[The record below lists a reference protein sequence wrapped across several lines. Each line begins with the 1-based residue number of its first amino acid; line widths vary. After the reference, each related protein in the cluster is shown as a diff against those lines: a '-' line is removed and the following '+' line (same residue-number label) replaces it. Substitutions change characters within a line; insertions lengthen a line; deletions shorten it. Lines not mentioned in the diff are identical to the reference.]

1 MSDMAACGGGDG
13 GRPFV
18 AGTLRGYRTWHP
30 LTRFANVPDGAL
42 PLAAVAQRDVV
53 WPPSLRARCMPPRF
67 PGATASPATAAG
79 EHTAP
84 WSGCTCGI
92 YAWYDP
98 VDAGIFNAR
107 IFGAVQASGLILMG
121 DRGFRAER
129 ARITAVV
136 TRNRRIAAACGNAGI
151 AVYRH
156 RRDLIREHPPE
167 DLTSL
172 LGEQPAPAEDREPG
186 RARARR
192 ANRMLIFALCGRTAV
207 IVAAAL
213 ALPWPAA
220 VLAAVAAEVV
230 LIMLIMTLAP

>member
-1 MSDMAACGGGDG
+1 MSDMAACGGGG
-13 GRPFV
+13 EGRPFV
-18 AGTLRGYRTWHP
+18 AGELRGYRTWHP
-30 LTRFANVPDGAL
+30 LTRWSKVPEGGL

-53 WPPSLRARCMPPRF
+53 WPPVLTAGCMPPRF
-67 PGATASPATAAG
+67 AG
-79 EHTAP
+79 EPTAVESQHRAP
-84 WSGCTCGI
+84 QSGCTCGI

-129 ARITAVV
+129 ARISAIV
-136 TRNRRIAAACGNAGI
+136 TRNRRIAAACAAAGI
-151 AVYRH
+151 EVYRH

-167 DLTSL
+167 DLTAL
-172 LGEQPAPAEDREPG
+172 LGEPPIASERRESG
-186 RARARR
+186 RARQRR
-192 ANRMLIFALCGRTAV
+192 ANRALVLALCGRTAV
-207 IVAAAL
+207 IIAAAL

-220 VLAAVAAEVV
+220 VLAAVVAEVV

>member
-1 MSDMAACGGGDG
+1 MAACGGGDA

-18 AGTLRGYRTWHP
+18 AGTLLGYRTWHP
-30 LTRFANVPDGAL
+30 LTRWSKIPDGAL

-53 WPPSLRARCMPPRF
+53 WPPTLSARCIPPRF
-67 PGATASPATAAG
+67 TSRAG
-79 EHTAP
+79 QPSMIEARHTVP
-84 WSGCTCGI
+84 SSGCTCGI

-107 IFGAVQASGLILMG
+107 VFGAVQASGLILMG

-129 ARITAVV
+129 ASITAVA
-136 TRNRRIAAACGNAGI
+136 TRNRRIAAACADAGI

-172 LGEQPAPAEDREPG
+172 LGEQPVSREDREPG

-192 ANRMLIFALCGRTAV
+192 ANRALVYALCGRTAV

-213 ALPWPAA
+213 TLPWPAA
-220 VLAAVAAEVV
+220 VLAAVVAEVI
-230 LIMLIMTLAP
+230 LIVLIMTLAP

>member
-30 LTRFANVPDGAL
+30 LTRWAHVPDGAL

-53 WPPSLRARCMPPRF
+53 WTPTLRAHCNPPRF
-67 PGATASPATAAG
+67 AGAAG
-79 EHTAP
+79 AEAAGVPHPAP
-84 WSGCTCGI
+84 RSGCTCGI

-107 IFGAVQASGLILMG
+107 VFGVVQASGLILMG

-129 ARITAVV
+129 ARVTAVV
-136 TRNRRIAAACGNAGI
+136 TRNRRIAAACADAGI
-151 AVYRH
+151 EVYRH
-156 RRDLIREHPPE
+156 RRDLLREHPPE
-167 DLTSL
+167 DLTEL
-172 LGEQPAPAEDREPG
+172 LGEPPERVEDAAPE

-192 ANRMLIFALCGRTAV
+192 ANRMLLAALCLRTAF

-220 VLAAVAAEVV
+220 VFAAVVAEVV
-230 LIMLIMTLAP
+230 LILLIMTLAP

>member
-1 MSDMAACGGGDG
+1 MSDMVACGGGDE

-30 LTRFANVPDGAL
+30 LTRWSKVPDGSL

-53 WPPSLRARCMPPRF
+53 WPPTLTARCIPPRF
-67 PGATASPATAAG
+67 AG
-79 EHTAP
+79 DVGMVQTKHDAP
-84 WSGCTCGI
+84 RSGCTCGI

-107 IFGAVQASGLILMG
+107 VFGAVQASGLILMG

-129 ARITAVV
+129 ARITAIV
-136 TRNRRIAAACGNAGI
+136 TRNRRIAAACSDAGI

-172 LGEQPAPAEDREPG
+172 LGHPPVTTEERELG
-186 RARARR
+186 RARQRR
-192 ANRMLIFALCGRTAV
+192 ANRTLVFALCGRTAV

-220 VLAAVAAEVV
+220 VLAAVIAEVV

>member
-30 LTRFANVPDGAL
+30 LTRWAHVPDGAL
-42 PLAAVAQRDVV
+42 PLAAVAQREVV
-53 WPPSLRARCMPPRF
+53 WRPSLTARCIPPRF
-67 PGATASPATAAG
+67 AGVGQPATVEG
-79 EHTAP
+79 HHNAP

-98 VDAGIFNAR
+98 VDAGIFSAR
-107 IFGAVQASGLILMG
+107 VFGAVQASGLILMG

-129 ARITAVV
+129 ARITAIV
-136 TRNRRIAAACGNAGI
+136 TRNRRIAATCADAGI
-151 AVYRH
+151 EVYRR
-156 RRDLIREHPPE
+156 RRDLLREHPPE

-172 LGEQPAPAEDREPG
+172 LGEQPAGAREPETG
-186 RARARR
+186 RAKARR
-192 ANRMLIFALCGRTAV
+192 ANRMLVVALCSRTAL

-213 ALPWPAA
+213 LLPWPAA
-220 VLAAVAAEVV
+220 VLAAIVAEVV
-230 LIMLIMTLAP
+230 LIMLIMALTP